1 MNLPFICLLIKSI
14 NFKIYLFR
22 NSLSFIKCRWFT
34 ISCSMFPLSL
44 LWLRISWFVDCFT
57 YLYNSEVGALLG
69 QGWFELPISVQG
81 GKNQVFRFLIV
92 SSSLRNH
99 LNFFV
104 NWTFRRIMCCYRSG
118 FVPSQWFNARNEMHI
133 VTWLLK
139 TLLPCFS
146 MFWTE
151 TPLIMFFSLRLTVPI
166 SRLHAILWK

>member
-81 GKNQVFRFLIV
+81 GKIRSLGFWLYPALLGTTWISLLIGRFAGSCAAIGRVLYPVNGSTQEMRCTSLLDCWRLSCHV
-92 SSSLRNH
+92 SRCSELR
-99 LNFFV
+99 
-104 NWTFRRIMCCYRSG
+104 
-118 FVPSQWFNARNEMHI
+118 P
-133 VTWLLK
+133 
-139 TLLPCFS
+139 
-146 MFWTE
+146 
-151 TPLIMFFSLRLTVPI
+151 RL
-166 SRLHAILWK
+166 SCSFHWG